1 MAELNIDWLVPLGTT
16 LAAGLSLWNFIQSP
30 SRQNAALIAKM
41 GELIEKLKEDSA
53 KELQQMDGKLTT
65 LEGKVQLL
73 DGEIRHLPDR
83 DAAHRLELAVER
95 LNGRIETLD
104 ERLKPVA
111 AISDRMQE
119 ILIEQG
125 KR

>member
-1 MAELNIDWLVPLGTT
+1 MADLNIDWLVPLGTT

-41 GELIEKLKEDSA
+41 DEVIEKLKEDSA
-53 KELQQMDGKLTT
+53 KQIAQIDGKLNV